1 LFTSPLWPVSVLT
14 FALDFFLLG
23 FDDVRFLFSN
33 FQDQGEVIMPDVTK
47 PTSVRE
53 CLKAIGS
60 GSVAGASASQVEQCA
75 KIGAFMDRRPIL
87 GGLLQSLLLHK
98 YEHDTGKVGAIDWE
112 AFLTWLTTNMPA
124 ILQMIMS
131 ILAMFGV

>member
-1 LFTSPLWPVSVLT
+1 MSE
-14 FALDFFLLG
+14 A
-23 FDDVRFLFSN
+23 
-33 FQDQGEVIMPDVTK
+33 EVTK

-60 GSVAGASASQVEQCA
+60 GKVTGASASQVEQCA
-75 KIGAFMDRRPIL
+75 KIGAFMDRRPFL

-98 YEHDTGKVGAIDWE
+98 YEHDTGNVGAIDWTK
-112 AFLTWLTTNMPA
+112 FLTWLTTNMPA